1 MASVGE
7 KDNDAVLS
15 DIEADDLV
23 PISIKSPEDLTE
35 GLTGEVRRLVERER
49 QRRCE
54 RKSPNRHP
62 PSSLP
67 VDLGYCM
74 GEAINVLKL

>member
-7 KDNDAVLS
+7 EDNDAVLS

-23 PISIKSPEDLTE
+23 PISTKSPEDLTE

-49 QRRCE
+49 QWRRE
-54 RKSPNRHP
+54 RERIAKSA
-62 PSSLP
+62 SSVVTPGGL
-67 VDLGYCM
+67 LYG
-74 GEAINVLKL
+74 